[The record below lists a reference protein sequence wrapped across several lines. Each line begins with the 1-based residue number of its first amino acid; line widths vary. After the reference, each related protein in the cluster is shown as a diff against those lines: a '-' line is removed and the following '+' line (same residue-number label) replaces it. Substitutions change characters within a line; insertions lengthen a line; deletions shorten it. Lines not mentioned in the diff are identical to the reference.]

1 MGTLHFR
8 FPAQSR
14 KFPYT
19 DAASVPPC
27 SSTICEGCGQILSTQ
42 SFADRTGASRQSVWP
57 LTLLLAGAVAA
68 AQLACWWTRS
78 PAVLAAG
85 SVATVGLLLCLPYL
99 WRTHREDANRARHY
113 AEQADHERRAAE
125 TQLAADRAQLAE
137 QWEAWGRGQ
146 TGALHESIDTW
157 CHDVRRLLADREK
170 PETPLPQLSP
180 ETAKTLSHTLDEIE
194 EELIDVQDTCEHAV
208 VFLAQRLQAG
218 GLQIQEKVG
227 GLMGRQE
234 PGLPELG
241 MEIDHLATTFAHH
254 AQSLRILGGSWTG
267 QQWQQTVPLTDV
279 VRAAG
284 GQIADYQRVV
294 IGGEPDLG
302 VKDFAAEWLIHL
314 VAELLGNATT
324 YSPSTKEVTAQ
335 LEAVPSGAVIQI
347 DDRGTG
353 MTEARLRRAH
363 ELVTGEHDVTLRD
376 LQTPQVGLAVIGN
389 IARRL
394 DLEVSLGRSPYGGIR
409 AVVLVPMNLLEAI
422 DPVSTMALPQD
433 VPKAVPDQREEAPAS
448 GSVQQPSPASVP
460 ATPAPDASARS
471 SHPVG
476 GLGDPTSVG
485 GVADASAGAGT
496 SERPR
501 TGSGLPRRRS
511 PRHSGQAAPAEAP
524 RSALGTEEDPEAAA
538 SFMSSF
544 VRGSRTTSPDETDSP
559 RGDNDR

>member
-1 MGTLHFR
+1 M
-8 FPAQSR
+8 
-14 KFPYT
+14 
-19 DAASVPPC
+19 
-27 SSTICEGCGQILSTQ
+27 
-42 SFADRTGASRQSVWP
+42 WP
-57 LTLLLAGAVAA
+57 LTLVLAGAVTAT
-68 AQLACWWTRS
+68 QLACWWSRS

-85 SVATVGLLLCLPYL
+85 SAATVGLLLCLPYL
-99 WRTHREDANRARHY
+99 WRTHREDAHRARHY
-113 AEQADHERRAAE
+113 AEQAGHERRAAE
-125 TQLAADRAQLAE
+125 AQLASDRAQLAE

-146 TGALHESIDTW
+146 TEAFHESIETW
-157 CHDVRRLLADREK
+157 CQDVERMLADREK

-180 ETAKTLSHTLDEIE
+180 ETAKTLRNTLDEIE
-194 EELIDVQDTCEHAV
+194 EELVDVQDTCEHAV

-227 GLMGRQE
+227 GLMGRHE

-324 YSPSTKEVTAQ
+324 YSPSTKEVTAH

-363 ELVTGEHDVTLRD
+363 ELVAGAQDVTLRD

-394 DLEVSLGRSPYGGIR
+394 DLQVSLGRSPYGGIR

-433 VPKAVPDQREEAPAS
+433 VPKAVPGQREEAPAS
-448 GSVQQPSPASVP
+448 GTQHASPASVP
-460 ATPAPDASARS
+460 AAAPAPDTSAGFSHAVTDGTYRTDRTGDS
-471 SHPVG
+471 SVTDG
-476 GLGDPTSVG
+476 S
-485 GVADASAGAGT
+485 GVAGEPTDVAA

-511 PRHSGQAAPAEAP
+511 PRHSRQAAPAEAP

-544 VRGSRTTSPDETDSP
+544 VLGSRTTSSDETDSP